1 MRPDS
6 TYTDTH
12 KHNTTLIYVCRCCV
26 VWTKWLL
33 LIEFNRHRFTT
44 SFRTSSAYVFECSD
58 FILFSIALRRVR
70 YCVDGILEF
79 SIRIEHLHYT
89 QRSIIT
95 RCVAQFIET
104 INRESTGIYVRLYP
118 RTIVCLGINNNNDH
132 SCVPINRTN
141 RNWCLQPDLN
151 LKQFESVVP
160 RESASACAIV
170 SSSVSISIVVGWN
183 CGRTSMIDRVL
194 WRQRKESHPTRT
206 NIKIRIWCGCTI
218 RFGCCCQSFPFR
230 LEYQMR
236 PIVVYSRPSGPT
248 FVV

>member
-1 MRPDS
+1 M
-6 TYTDTH
+6 
-12 KHNTTLIYVCRCCV
+12 YVCRCCV

-44 SFRTSSAYVFECSD
+44 SFRTLYTSSAYVFGCSD

-79 SIRIEHLHYT
+79 SIRIEHLQYT
-89 QRSIIT
+89 HRSIIT

-104 INRESTGIYVRLYP
+104 INREFTGIYERLYP
-118 RTIVCLGINNNNDH
+118 RTIVCLGINNNNNH

-141 RNWCLQPDLN
+141 RNWCLRPDLN

-160 RESASACAIV
+160 RDSASACAIV
-170 SSSVSISIVVGWN
+170 TSSVSISIVVGWN
-183 CGRTSMIDRVL
+183 YGRTSMIDRVL
-194 WRQRKESHPTRT
+194 WRQRKESHPTQT
-206 NIKIRIWCGCTI
+206 NIEIRIWCECI
-218 RFGCCCQSFPFR
+218 RFSCCCQQLNRIR

-236 PIVVYSRPSGPT
+236 VLLSSILGHQDQPSSSKS
-248 FVV
+248 V